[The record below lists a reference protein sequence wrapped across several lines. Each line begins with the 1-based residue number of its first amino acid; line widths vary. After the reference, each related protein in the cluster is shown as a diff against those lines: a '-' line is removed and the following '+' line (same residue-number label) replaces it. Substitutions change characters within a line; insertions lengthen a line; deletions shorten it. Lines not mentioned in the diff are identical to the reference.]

1 MRTDP
6 KYGVEEELTKLD
18 DDEYKLI
25 HLFNL
30 VHHEDQIEYK
40 YLYIRIKKK
49 KIVQFPHLR
58 NFFSGNALKLPFV
71 L

>member
-6 KYGVEEELTKLD
+6 KYGVEEDLTKLD

-40 YLYIRIKKK
+40 YLYKDFKKT
-49 KIVQFPHLR
+49 VQFPPLEKKKY
-58 NFFSGNALKLPFV
+58 FFQGTY
-71 L
+71 